1 MDREG
6 VTMTTKAMEIG
17 LGSLGVKGI
26 GQHIVTISLIL
37 FAFSTVIAWSYYGS
51 RAVVYLFGE
60 KFIKPYGYLFGLF
73 VFLAQFGGA
82 SASFGI
88 C

>member
-1 MDREG
+1 
-6 VTMTTKAMEIG
+6 MEIG

-37 FAFSTVIAWSYYGS
+37 FAFSYRDSMVILRKSRCCLSLWRKIYKTLRLSFRTVRFSWLNLG
-51 RAVVYLFGE
+51 RQ
-60 KFIKPYGYLFGLF
+60 PR
-73 VFLAQFGGA
+73 LAF
-82 SASFGI
+82 